1 MKQNSV
7 VRLTESALMIAFATV
22 LSLVKLIELPY
33 GGSITAAS
41 MLPIL
46 LIAYRYGTR
55 WGLFT
60 GLVHGL
66 LQLFLGIKNIM
77 GVSFGSVVAI
87 LLLDYLVAF
96 AVLGFGGVFR
106 PLFKRQSDA
115 LAAGALLGCAL
126 RYLCHVISGCTVW
139 AEYNYTSLPTVAYS
153 AVYNATYMLPE
164 TIVTLLAAVTVGS
177 LLDLRAET
185 ITRLAP
191 AGRRPDRAVLLDGI
205 GKTLLAAALVF
216 DLLAVCSRMQDPE
229 TGLFTFEALANAP
242 WLWMLAA
249 TVAAAVL
256 FFLFRRLAASVPD
269 TDTVSLAWLF
279 RLLPPVAAVLAILAD
294 GAYTVSLLQKAA
306 EKAEL
311 AAPFSSPDA
320 FFGACGALGVRYGLP
335 VIAAGVCTVLLCVL
349 LIRRAVR
356 QRRA

>member
-1 MKQNSV
+1 MKHNSV

-22 LSLVKLIELPY
+22 LSLVKLLELPY

-66 LQLFLGIKNIM
+66 LQLFLGIKNVM

-96 AVLGFGGVFR
+96 AVLGLGGVFR
-106 PLFKRQSDA
+106 NVLKRQSDA
-115 LAAGALLGCAL
+115 LAAGTLLACVL
-126 RYLCHVISGCTVW
+126 RYICHVISGCTVW

-164 TIVTLLAAVTVGS
+164 TIVTLVAAVTVGS

-205 GKTLLAAALVF
+205 GKTLLAAALAF
-216 DLLAVCSRMQDPE
+216 DLIAVAGRMQDPE
-229 TGLFTFEALANAP
+229 TGLFTFEALAGAP
-242 WLWMLAA
+242 WWWMLGV
-249 TVAAAVL
+249 TAAAVAL
-256 FFLFRRLAASVPD
+256 FFLFRRLASAVPE
-269 TDTVSLAWLF
+269 TDTTSLTGLF
-279 RLLPPVAAVLAILAD
+279 RLLPILAAVLAVVAD
-294 GAYTVSLLQKAA
+294 GVYSVSLLQKAA

-311 AAPFSSPDA
+311 AAPFDSASA
-320 FFGACGALGVRYGLP
+320 FFGAFGALGMRSGLP
-335 VIAAGVCTVLLCVL
+335 FAAALVCTVLLCVM
-349 LIRRAVR
+349 LIRRAAR
-356 QRRA
+356 PRT